1 MYIYSRTNMI
11 IKKIEKIYTSYIII
25 ISYVIL
31 KPDPFGQTHGPQLQ
45 ELQLSAENVA
55 GESGEP
61 FATRKFHGDV
71 GGNTP
76 KWMVKIMGKP

>member
-1 MYIYSRTNMI
+1 MIYHHNFIRHFKAGS
-11 IKKIEKIYTSYIII
+11 
-25 ISYVIL
+25 L
-31 KPDPFGQTHGPQLQ
+31 CQTHGPQLQ

-76 KWMVKIMGKP
+76 KWMVKIMENPMNPWMVLG